1 MLIAF
6 LDWFEEHKAGIIGT
20 LALHTLVLFA
30 STLFFLRSQ
39 PREHEIS
46 DMRMDVISDVEAE
59 EIEQR
64 IMEQES
70 GIPERVQSLT
80 SNLTAEVKPN
90 FSQAKLAERVENEL
104 RSLEQQ
110 EFDRLAEERRARGE
124 EEPEIPE
131 LDPSKWDHERYLT
144 KPAEPVKV
152 EGAALV
158 EHDLAHRVR
167 GDGKPGYL
175 CKDQGRVGVR
185 VEVDRSGRVRKAELD
200 KASTTTTDE
209 CMLELALRSAKET
222 SFNAS
227 STAADPQRGLIT
239 FRFVKQ

>member
-1 MLIAF
+1 MLTAF

-20 LALHTLVLFA
+20 LALHTLLLFA

-46 DMRMDVISDVEAE
+46 EMRIDVISDVEAE

-64 IMEQES
+64 IMEQEA

-124 EEPEIPE
+124 E
-131 LDPSKWDHERYLT
+131 
-144 KPAEPVKV
+144 
-152 EGAALV
+152 
-158 EHDLAHRVR
+158 
-167 GDGKPGYL
+167 
-175 CKDQGRVGVR
+175 
-185 VEVDRSGRVRKAELD
+185 RSGRVRKAELD
-200 KASTTTTDE
+200 KASTNTADE
-209 CMLELALRSAKET
+209 CMLELALKSARET
-222 SFNAS
+222 PFNAS
-227 STAADPQRGLIT
+227 TSAADLQRGLIT